1 MNLKIIFL
9 YINTVTAV
17 TAHNHLRHKPEQNQI
32 TSFQNTKGEL
42 SRLLLLK
49 GSERLLPG
57 SSDLGSCSKDND
69 CGNNQKCDSGSK
81 DEDDGECKCESGYE
95 EVGGECVEDVGS
107 GGDAAPA
114 QATAASRTTEDQA
127 VIDCFEKED
136 GGAKDAL
143 DDDDDKKV
151 EENLGELFTECEAL
165 IDTTTTDDEDCVLEC
180 IEDIVKECKDDL
192 KDSGD
197 GTGGSKDYDDCK
209 HLDDDL
215 IKCLEDR
222 CYPE

>member
-1 MNLKIIFL
+1 
-9 YINTVTAV
+9 
-17 TAHNHLRHKPEQNQI
+17 
-32 TSFQNTKGEL
+32 
-42 SRLLLLK
+42 
-49 GSERLLPG
+49 
-57 SSDLGSCSKDND
+57 
-69 CGNNQKCDSGSK
+69 
-81 DEDDGECKCESGYE
+81 
-95 EVGGECVEDVGS
+95 VEDVGS
-107 GGDAAPA
+107 GEDAAPA
-114 QATAASRTTEDQA
+114 QATVASRNAVDQA
-127 VIDCFEKED
+127 VIDCFDNGAEDALKED
-136 GGAKDAL
+136 DE
-143 DDDDDKKV
+143 KKV
-151 EENLGELFTECEAL
+151 EKNLGELFTVCEAL